1 MKYLIVFFLTVS
13 SAYGQGFDLNSNQ
26 DTYFVYD
33 NQNRKIGTWMRS
45 GPSWTYRESPG
56 IGRRTKVLPSTG
68 RKLLFS
74 PQPTYT
80 PRRYNR
86 Y

>member
-1 MKYLIVFFLTVS
+1 MKYLIVFFLAVS
-13 SAYGQGFDLNSNQ
+13 CAYGQGFDLNSQQ

-33 NQNRKIGTWMRS
+33 NQNRKLGTWMRS

-56 IGRRTKVLPSTG
+56 ISRRTKVLPSTG
-68 RKLLFS
+68 KKLLFS
-74 PQPTYT
+74 PQPTNT
-80 PRRYNR
+80 PRRYN